1 MKVLPF
7 KTQPKSSLF
16 LKLEPTHDGE
26 GTFVVVCDSSGR
38 VYQNGRILLIT
49 ELSRNHYCPR
59 RRVQIYYCSYRV
71 KYVGGDL
78 CLEQ

>member
-49 ELSRNHYCPR
+49 ERG
-59 RRVQIYYCSYRV
+59 VQRMSCVSAAITIARDGEYKSTIA
-71 KYVGGDL
+71 L
-78 CLEQ
+78 TE